1 MTTSSL
7 IEKREPVSFSEGEMY
22 RCDESEHSSLVV
34 LCVRN
39 SSAEH
44 PNFEGVVIHPDSKSQ
59 YCIGR
64 YVNCFAKCCFT
75 NFHGEVV
82 LKS

>member
-7 IEKREPVSFSEGEMY
+7 IEKREPVSFSEGKMY
-22 RCDESEHSSLVV
+22 RCDELVV
-34 LCVRN
+34 LCVCN
-39 SSAEH
+39 SSAEEFS
-44 PNFEGVVIHPDSKSQ
+44 FEGVVIHEDSGKK
-59 YCIGR
+59 YRIGTLLNSFNKR
-64 YVNCFAKCCFT
+64 YFT

>member
-7 IEKREPVSFSEGEMY
+7 IEICEHVSFDEGKMY
-22 RCDESEHSSLVV
+22 RYEDMVV
-34 LCVRN
+34 LCVCT
-39 SSAEH
+39 SSTEES
-44 PNFEGVVIHPDSKSQ
+44 NFRGVVVHPGSKSQ

-64 YVNCFAKCCFT
+64 YVNCFNKRYFT